1 MKTKILAG
9 LLLAASALS
18 AAPRVA
24 ISLGFGVPAPRYY
37 APAPVYYAPAPVYA
51 APAPVYAPAYAAPGP
66 GYTWVGGYW
75 YGYGPRRVWRPGY
88 WAAPRAHYYRYR
100 R

>member
-9 LLLAASALS
+9 LLLGASALA

-24 ISLGFGVPAPRYY
+24 FGFGIGVPVRPVYVAPPPVYVPAYV
-37 APAPVYYAPAPVYA
+37 AP
-51 APAPVYAPAYAAPGP
+51 APGP
-66 GYTWVGGYW
+66 GYTWVAGFQD
-75 YGYGPRRVWRPGY
+75 GYGPRRVWRPGY
-88 WAAPRAHYYRYR
+88 WAAPHARFEGRFGYR